1 MNLHTYLGPC
11 TSTLSP
17 YPSTPT
23 SHCSYTLLGTHKWVG
38 YSPMGLAFGADR
50 VVEDATTSR
59 VSLSRLVEFEIPL
72 DSDPIRKNHF
82 SAGLIKSRKFCK

>member
-1 MNLHTYLGPC
+1 
-11 TSTLSP
+11 
-17 YPSTPT
+17 
-23 SHCSYTLLGTHKWVG
+23 
-38 YSPMGLAFGADR
+38 MGLAFGADR

-59 VSLSRLVEFEIPL
+59 VSLSRLAEFEIPL